1 MYLTYL
7 IPIFFNF
14 KEKLLAAITVIMGVY
29 NCETTLSEAI
39 DSLLSQTFTDW
50 QLVMCDDGSV
60 DITASIA
67 KEYANSNSNITFIFN
82 DKNLGLAATL
92 NHCLEYV
99 NTPYTARMDGDDICS
114 PVRFEQQL
122 KFLKENPN
130 YAVVSTAMH
139 LFDENGVFG
148 RVTPKLKPSKI
159 DFIYGTP
166 HCHAPMMMHTS
177 VLQKIGG
184 YDSSLKRAQDY
195 DLWSRLYQLGYS
207 GANLEEPLYSMRD
220 DKSAISRRGIKVRLL
235 EMKLRY
241 VIFKRLNIPIL
252 YRVLILKPLAQALL
266 PISLISKIRHYIYKV

>member
-7 IPIFFNF
+7 IPIFFSS
-14 KEKLLAAITVIMGVY
+14 KEKHLAVITVIMGVY

-39 DSLLSQTFTDW
+39 DSLLAQTFTDW
-50 QLVMCDDGSV
+50 RLVMCDDGSV
-60 DITASIA
+60 DSTASIA
-67 KEYANSNSNITFIFN
+67 KEYAESNSNITLIFN

-99 NTPYTARMDGDDICS
+99 NTPFTARMDGDDICS

-122 KFLKENPN
+122 NFLKENPN
-130 YAVVSTAMH
+130 YTVVSTAMH

-148 RVTPKLKPSKI
+148 RVTPKFKPSKI

-177 VLQKIGG
+177 ILKEIGG

-195 DLWSRLYQLGYS
+195 DLWSKLYQLGYH

-220 DKSAISRRGIKVRLL
+220 DQAAISRRGIKVRLL
-235 EMKLRY
+235 EIKLRY
-241 VIFKRLNIPIL
+241 VIFKRLSIPII
-252 YRVLILKPLAQALL
+252 YWIFIFKPLAQIFL
-266 PISLISKIRHYIYKV
+266 PVSLVSKIRTYIYKV